1 MSRRHLILTA
11 AVLSLTGCG
20 GYDYSCDAAKTAE
33 LVRQQYAQTINE
45 IYADDIAAGQPALE
59 ANQISLVDIKTQE
72 EPSDSGEAGF
82 YTCNATVE
90 ATWPKAALERLA
102 PAAAQLASVGAIL
115 ENGHLRH
122 ALSYESSLEGS
133 DKQRV
138 DITLPEAVDLSLK
151 TLAGQEPMDEYLEDA
166 PDGEQEAP

>member
-45 IYADDIAAGQPALE
+45 IYADDITAGQPALE
-59 ANQISLVDIKTQE
+59 AGQVSLVDIKTQE
-72 EPSDSGEAGF
+72 EPSDSGDAGF

-90 ATWPKAALERLA
+90 AIWPKAALERLA

-115 ENGHLRH
+115 ENSHLRH

-133 DKQRV
+133 EKQRV
-138 DITLPEAVDLSLK
+138 DITLPEAVELSLK